1 MAQRTFTILSF
12 IFFTALSLSAQKVMP
27 EAIKVENKDNTTELV
42 LFSGKYFSWTTFS
55 TDKNEFIAT
64 KGGQWSRER
73 GNLILNYEFHTQDPT
88 QVNKTVSYKRSS
100 IRKQLFSESKESII
114 TIENKLPSASLAN
127 PYLIS
132 GRKQNG
138 EIQRMDITRPRKT
151 MKLLTGRYFQ
161 WIAFNTETG
170 EFFGTGGGTYTA
182 QEGKYTEYILFFSR
196 DNSRV
201 GATLS
206 FDFELKGEDWHHS
219 GLSSKGDPIYEI
231 WTVRK

>member
-1 MAQRTFTILSF
+1 MTQRIFMTLSF
-12 IFFTALSLSAQKVMP
+12 ILLISLLLSAQKVMP
-27 EAIKVENKDNTTELV
+27 EAIKLENKDNTTELV
-42 LFSGKYFSWTTFS
+42 LFSGNYFSWTTFS

-64 KGGQWSRER
+64 KGGQWSRNGR
-73 GNLILNYEFHTQDPT
+73 NLMLKYEFHTQDPT
-88 QVNKTVSYKRSS
+88 QVNKTVTYKGKS
-100 IRKQLFSESKESII
+100 IRKQLFSQSKKAKI
-114 TIENKLPSASLAN
+114 TIENKLPSSALAN

-132 GRKQNG
+132 GRKQNE
-138 EIQRMDITRPRKT
+138 EIQRIDTTRPRKT

-182 QEGKYTEYILFFSR
+182 EDGKYTEHILFFSR

>member
-1 MAQRTFTILSF
+1 MTQRIFMMLSF
-12 IFFTALSLSAQKVMP
+12 IVLISLSLSAQKVMP
-27 EAIKVENKDNTTELV
+27 EAIKLENKNNTTELV
-42 LFSGKYFSWTTFS
+42 LFSGNYFSWTTFS

-64 KGGQWSRER
+64 KGGRWSRNGR
-73 GNLILNYEFHTQDPT
+73 NLMLKYEFHTQDPT
-88 QVNKTVSYKRSS
+88 QVNKTVTYKGKS
-100 IRKQLFSESKESII
+100 IRKQLFIQSKKAKI
-114 TIENKLPSASLAN
+114 TIENKLPSSALAN

-132 GRKQNG
+132 GRKQNE
-138 EIQRMDITRPRKT
+138 EIQRIDTTRPRKT

-182 QEGKYTEYILFFSR
+182 EDGKYTEHILFFSR